1 VLTLIVKRK
10 ERSICSDNSHCDN
23 KGDIYMQC

>member
-10 ERSICSDNSHCDN
+10 ERYICSDNSHCEN
-23 KGDIYMQC
+23 YGEVYMQC